1 MNEQT
6 KNLIQ
11 LDKNYLWHPFT
22 QMADWLKAEPVIID
36 SAEGFYLIDT
46 QGKRYIDG
54 VSSLWCNVHG
64 HKVKKI
70 DDAIKAQLNK
80 IAHSTLLGLA
90 QTKSIELAEKLLIEG
105 KQVYCLGDLIHNK
118 QVVERLANQGLRDT
132 NDLRVSIRYVV
143 KNPESEQAIRD
154 SYLATKVILKSLG
167 RWMSNASA
175 ADRTRNS
182 VSVFEATGAV
192 AGPVREEIGEQGTVT
207 SAVVVILR
215 VRDAAAA

>member
-1 MNEQT
+1 MET
-6 KNLIQ
+6 DVIR
-11 LDKNYLWHPFT
+11 
-22 QMADWLKAEPVIID
+22 MIADWLGRDDLSKADGFNDVA
-36 SAEGFYLIDT
+36 AE
-46 QGKRYIDG
+46 
-54 VSSLWCNVHG
+54 
-64 HKVKKI
+64 
-70 DDAIKAQLNK
+70 
-80 IAHSTLLGLA
+80 
-90 QTKSIELAEKLLIEG
+90 IELDASDPAIAEIGYIGDETRDRRVAERMDPPQLRAIYVMGDGPATLT
-105 KQVYCLGDLIHNK
+105 GDLF
-118 QVVERLANQGLRDT
+118 ANQGLRDT